1 MATHLYLHL
10 SVARDF
16 LLLHKVLLLSLSRY
30 LILIALPHLP
40 ETIGSISGTEV
51 SISGTEVVHQLTY
64 ECPDQCH
71 RHQPVLE
78 DD

>member
-10 SVARDF
+10 SVAVDF
-16 LLLHKVLLLSLSRY
+16 LLPHKVLLLSLSRY
-30 LILIALPHLP
+30 LILIVLPHLP
-40 ETIGSISGTEV
+40 ETFGSISGMYV

-71 RHQPVLE
+71 RRQPGLE